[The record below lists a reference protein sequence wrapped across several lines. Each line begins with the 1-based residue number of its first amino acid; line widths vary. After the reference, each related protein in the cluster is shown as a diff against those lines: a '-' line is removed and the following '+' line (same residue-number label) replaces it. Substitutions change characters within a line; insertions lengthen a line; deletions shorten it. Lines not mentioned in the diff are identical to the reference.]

1 MNQSRERERQ
11 PGTNKADWPDLT
23 EYISHCQ
30 PLHTNTSSSLNLY
43 SWLAGLN
50 SLIYIYM
57 KIKQED
63 KNISEQE
70 TANISIY
77 VKCKI
82 VIFLSSSDEFRVETS
97 GGEF

>member
-1 MNQSRERERQ
+1 
-11 PGTNKADWPDLT
+11 
-23 EYISHCQ
+23 
-30 PLHTNTSSSLNLY
+30 
-43 SWLAGLN
+43 
-50 SLIYIYM
+50 M